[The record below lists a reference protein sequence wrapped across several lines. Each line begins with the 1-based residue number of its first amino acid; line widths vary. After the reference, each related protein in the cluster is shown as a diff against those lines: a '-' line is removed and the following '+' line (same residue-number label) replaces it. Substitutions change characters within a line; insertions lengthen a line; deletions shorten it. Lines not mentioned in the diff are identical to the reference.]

1 MLRPALATLAV
12 LVLASCAA
20 RQDSE
25 TELGRFSAEEMRN
38 SIPLEQRISFARE
51 TWVQAVSLDL
61 QGQPQMALE
70 AMQMAAFY
78 DPSDRWLQISMA
90 RRLRDFRRSAEALAV
105 MRKALRMPGQE
116 ESTDWELVA
125 GLYLEMGSKDSAE
138 IAWNHVLELD
148 AHSREALLGMASLA
162 EARSEWGKAASY
174 FGRLSLEYGPRGKS
188 LVERAAGLW
197 LRHGSPDSAQVLLRS
212 RWDADHEPGFG
223 EALARFLLTTGQ
235 PQEAVGILDTLL
247 ESVPEDAPRLELMA
261 ARALLASGQ
270 RDQALAR
277 LRTMDAVNPNDP
289 RTLATIGAILLDMDS
304 TQAAKEVFQR
314 LAVHDP
320 KNALSS
326 YFLGLLALQ
335 RKSYDTARTH
345 LEHSLALDS
354 TAIDTW
360 IRRGMLELEQDSVNA
375 AVRVFQRFSR
385 NWPRLPQARFLHGYA
400 LSRKANRSLRFPH
413 REWSPPDS
421 EPVATDLRRRA
432 ALEFDTTLAID
443 TNLHRARFER
453 GSVRERLG
461 QWDLAIEDLRQ
472 AVRENPLDANIS
484 NYLAYLFADRGIHL
498 DEADTLIRR
507 ALQADPDNPAYLD
520 TRGWLRMRQGRFAEA
535 LEDVERSISLGEDE
549 LTILVHKATILERL
563 KRKSQARELWKKV
576 LDRDPGHPAAR
587 QGWEQTK

>member
-1 MLRPALATLAV
+1 MHRPVFAV
-12 LVLASCAA
+12 FAFLLLASCAA
-20 RQDSE
+20 RQDTE
-25 TELGRFSAEEMRN
+25 IELGKFSAEEMRN
-38 SIPLEQRISFARE
+38 SIPLEQRLSFARE
-51 TWVQAVSLDL
+51 TWIQAVSLDL

-105 MRKALRMPGQE
+105 MRRALNMPGQE
-116 ESTDWELVA
+116 EATDWELTA

-138 IAWNHVLELD
+138 IAWKQVLKLD
-148 AHSREALLGMASLA
+148 GHSREALLGLASLA
-162 EARSEWGKAASY
+162 EARSEWGEAASY
-174 FGRLSLEYGPRGKS
+174 FGRLSMEYGSRGRS

-197 LRHGSPDSAQVLLRS
+197 MRHGAPDSAQALLRS
-212 RWDADHEPGFG
+212 RWDAEHEPGYG
-223 EALARFLLTTGQ
+223 EALARFLLSSGQ
-235 PQEAVGILDTLL
+235 PQEAVGILDSLL
-247 ESVPEDAPRLELMA
+247 EALPEDAPRLELMA

-270 RDQALAR
+270 RDQALRR
-277 LRTMDAVNPNDP
+277 LRAMDAVNPNDP

-304 TQAAKEVFQR
+304 TQAAKDVFQR

-335 RKSYDTARTH
+335 RKSHDTARLY
-345 LEHSLALDS
+345 LERSLALDS
-354 TAIDTW
+354 MAIDTW
-360 IRRGMLELEQDSVNA
+360 IRRGMLELELDSVNA
-375 AVRVFQRFSR
+375 AVGVFKRFSR

-400 LSRKANRSLRFPH
+400 LSRKANRAVRFPH

-421 EPVATDLRRRA
+421 EPIATNLRRQA

-461 QWDLAIEDLRQ
+461 QWDLAIDDLRQ
-472 AVRENPLDANIS
+472 AVRENPLDANIA

-498 DEADTLIRR
+498 EEADTLIGR
-507 ALQADPDNPAYLD
+507 ALSSDPDNPAYLD
-520 TRGWLRMRQGRFAEA
+520 TRGWLRMRQGNYTEA
-535 LEDVERSISLGEDE
+535 LKDVERSISLGEDD
-549 LTILVHKATILERL
+549 LTILVHKATILEKL
-563 KRKSQARELWKKV
+563 GQKPQARESWKRV
-576 LDRDPGHPAAR
+576 LERDPGHPAAK
-587 QGWEQTK
+587 QGWERTK